1 MTKMMRVLVMG
12 FLVGGLAVSGSVLA
26 DKDPP
31 KAEKG
36 IEGTWQGSLKVAD
49 QELRL
54 VVKLDKK
61 ADGAFKGTLD
71 SIDQGAKDLSLD
83 EISFK
88 EGQVRFELKLAK
100 AVFEGKL
107 NPEGTEITGEWRQG
121 EVKLPLTLKKTD
133 KPVELVRP
141 QEPKK
146 PYPYLEEEVVFENKK
161 AGVKLAGTLTM
172 PKEKGPFPVVLL
184 ITGSG
189 PQDRD
194 ETMLGHKPFLV
205 LADHLTRKGIAVLR
219 VDDRG
224 VGKSTGSL
232 AKATTED
239 LAEDVLA
246 GVEFLK
252 ERKEINAKQIGLIG
266 HSEGGLIA
274 PMVATQSKEVAFIV
288 LLAGPGVPGDQLL
301 TTQGQAVLKT
311 AGATEET
318 LAQQRAIQEKFFKA
332 IKEEKDE
339 EALEKRLRAIIAEE
353 VAKMEEKDKKDAEK
367 LKSQLEGQVKF
378 TLSPWLRFF
387 LTYDPATALAK
398 VECPVL
404 ALNGEKDV
412 QVDAKQNLGAIEK
425 TLKGG
430 KTQEFTVKELANL
443 NHLFQTCKTGAVS
456 EYGKIE
462 ETLAPVVLETIT
474 EWVLKRINPK

>member
-1 MTKMMRVLVMG
+1 MAKMMRVLVMG
-12 FLVGGLAVSGSVLA
+12 FLVGGLAAAGSILA
-26 DKDPP
+26 DKD
-31 KAEKG
+31 KEEKG
-36 IEGTWQGSLKVAD
+36 IEGIWQGSLKIAD

-54 VVKLDKK
+54 VVKLSKK
-61 ADGAFKGTLD
+61 PDGAYKGTLD
-71 SIDQGAKDLSLD
+71 SIDQGAKDVGLD

-100 AVFEGKL
+100 AVYEGKL
-107 NPEGTEITGEWRQG
+107 NSEGKEIAGEWRQG
-121 EVKLPLTLKKTD
+121 ELKLPLILKKTD

-141 QEPKK
+141 QMPKK

-161 AGVKLAGTLTM
+161 ADVKLAGTLTL
-172 PKEKGPFPVVLL
+172 PKENGPFPAVLL

-194 ETMLGHKPFLV
+194 ETLLGHKPFLV

-232 AKATTED
+232 SKATSED
-239 LAEDVLA
+239 LAGDVLA

-274 PMVATQSKEVAFIV
+274 PMAATQSKDVAFII

-301 TTQGQAVLKT
+301 ATQGQAVLKA

-318 LAQQRAIQEKFFKA
+318 MAQQRAIQEKFLKA
-332 IKEEKDE
+332 VKEEKE
-339 EALEKRLRAIIAEE
+339 ETELEKRLRAIIAEE
-353 VAKMEEKDKKDAEK
+353 VAKLEEKDKKEAEK
-367 LKSQLEGQVKF
+367 LKTQLEAQIKF
-378 TLSPWLRFF
+378 TLSPWLRYF
-387 LTYDPATALAK
+387 LTYDPATVLAK

-412 QVDAKQNLGAIEK
+412 QVDSKQNLGGIEK
-425 TLKGG
+425 ALKGG
-430 KTQEFTVKELANL
+430 KAQDITVKELPNL
-443 NHLFQTCKTGAVS
+443 NHLFQTCKTGGVS

-474 EWVLKRINPK
+474 DWILKRTSPK